1 MSNSSGFFVSIYLEI
16 SPTGLLRQHLSLTKK
31 TPTLVG
37 TTMSKLKI
45 AVQKSGRLHDDSM
58 KLLSDVGIS
67 IDNGKD
73 QLKASAK
80 NFPLEVF
87 YLRNG
92 DIPQYL
98 RDGVVD
104 AAIIGENILVEKG
117 NDISVVEKLGFS
129 TCKVSIAVPKSFKYK
144 SFKDLEGKRIAT
156 SYPNTVNQ
164 FLEKNKISAQLHI
177 INGSVEIAP
186 NIGLADAIVDIVSSG
201 STLFKN
207 NLKEVEVLLKSEA
220 VLAAS
225 PLISASDEAILK
237 RLQFRFQSVLKGRQ
251 SKYVLLNAPNDKLD
265 KIISVLPGMRSPT
278 VLPLAQEGWSSIHSV
293 ITKNEFWDVI
303 DDLKANGA
311 EGILVCPI
319 ENMVV

>member
-1 MSNSSGFFVSIYLEI
+1 
-16 SPTGLLRQHLSLTKK
+16 
-31 TPTLVG
+31 
-37 TTMSKLKI
+37 MSKLKI

-58 KLLSDVGIS
+58 KILKDVGVS
-67 IDNGKD
+67 IDNGRD

-104 AAIIGENILVEKG
+104 AAIIGENILIEKG
-117 NDISVVEKLGFS
+117 IDIPIVEKLGFS
-129 TCKVSIAVPKSFKYK
+129 SCKVSLAVPKAIKFK
-144 SFKDLEGKRIAT
+144 SIQDLQGKRIAT

-164 FLEKNKISAQLHI
+164 FLSKNNIEAQLHI

-207 NLKEVEVLLKSEA
+207 NLKEVEVLLQSEA
-220 VLAAS
+220 VLAVS
-225 PLISASDEAILK
+225 PLISTKNEIILNQLK
-237 RLQFRFQSVLKGRQ
+237 FRFQSVLKGRQ
-251 SKYVLLNAPNDKLD
+251 SKYVLLNAPNN
-265 KIISVLPGMRSPT
+265 KIQDILKILPGMKSPT
-278 VLPLAQEGWSSIHSV
+278 ILPLAEEGWSSLHSV
-293 ITKNEFWDVI
+293 INKNDFWEII
-303 DDLKANGA
+303 DELKAKGA
-311 EGILVCPI
+311 QGILVCPI
-319 ENMVV
+319 ENMVL